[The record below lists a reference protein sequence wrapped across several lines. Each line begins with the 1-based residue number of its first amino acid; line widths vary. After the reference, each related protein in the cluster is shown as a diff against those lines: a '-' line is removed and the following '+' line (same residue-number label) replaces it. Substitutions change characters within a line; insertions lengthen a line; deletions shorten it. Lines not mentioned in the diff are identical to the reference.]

1 MCPEHNKEQKI
12 DDTEVCGCPLQSESF
27 YNLPLDEIKFCQNS
41 KKNCRKHYC
50 WEKMYRAEID
60 IKRIRT
66 LIKLDENLE
75 ERRKVKIYIHTRLQ
89 IISFLK
95 FFQVEFAI
103 SNRFGCA
110 LLMMNETIQHSE
122 IRDLRP
128 ASRIAQTL
136 EIAKRLKADLKL
148 PEGNTQPTIVKSEE
162 IKTEIEVV

>member
-75 ERRKVKIYIHTRLQ
+75 ERRKV
-89 IISFLK
+89 
-95 FFQVEFAI
+95 EFAI